1 MCYNKSTYFYI
12 SNVLEAPMDK
22 NISLPV
28 SIYALGGLGEVGKNM
43 YCFENEEQIVIIDCG
58 VKFPGVEFPG
68 IDYIVPDFTH
78 LKNNKNKIKALIITH
93 GHEDHIGGI
102 PFLIQNVNIPVIYAP
117 RLACALIKNRLEE
130 YKMAD
135 RVKILEYNSDTKVKI
150 GDFNISFF
158 RVTHSIPDS
167 FGVVIDTREGR
178 IVSTGDFKVDLT
190 PIGPDI
196 ELQRIAELGKE
207 GVDLLLSDSTN
218 AEQEGYT
225 PSEKNVNDSINE
237 IFNNAMG
244 RIIVSTFSSNISRI
258 QQICESAVKH
268 KRYITIVG
276 KSMEKAVEISRSFG
290 YIHIPDN
297 SIIPASNIKRYKA
310 GELLILCTGS
320 QGEPN
325 AALSRIAGGDHKDIH
340 IMPGD
345 TVVFSSSAIPGNGI
359 MIAHIVNLLTR
370 CGAECITNS
379 ILADIHSSG
388 HPSKQELRLV
398 LKLFNPKYFMP
409 MHGEYRMLRLHA
421 ELATTLG
428 IPQEN
433 CFVLDNGD
441 TLVLAKHKVKLGY
454 QVEHGVSYIDGKDI
468 NGLAESVMEDRR
480 ILHEDGML
488 IIALAIDSRNN
499 TLLDNPIIYNR
510 GVVQKHNEK
519 ALLECQSLVTS
530 AVKEKLGSKTNFSEL
545 KMIVKDVAS
554 KFVYTRTK
562 RYPMIIPII
571 MSKN

>member
-1 MCYNKSTYFYI
+1 
-12 SNVLEAPMDK
+12 MDK
-22 NISLPV
+22 NISKPI

-43 YCFENEEQIVIIDCG
+43 YCFENENQIVIIDCG

-78 LKNNKNKIKALIITH
+78 LKNNKNKIRALIITH

-117 RLACALIKNRLEE
+117 KLACALIKSRLEE
-130 YKMAD
+130 YRMLD
-135 RVKILEYNSDTKVKI
+135 RVKIVEYDSSTKLTI
-150 GDFNISFF
+150 GEFDISFF

-167 FGVVIDTREGR
+167 FGVVIDSDEGR

-196 ELQRIAELGKE
+196 ELQRIAELGRE

-218 AEQEGYT
+218 AENEGYT

-237 IFNNAMG
+237 IFNDAQG

-258 QQICESAVKH
+258 QQICENAVKH
-268 KRYITIVG
+268 KRYIAIVG
-276 KSMEKAVEISRSFG
+276 KSMEKAVDISRSFG
-290 YIHIPDN
+290 YIHIPDTA
-297 SIIPASNIKRYKA
+297 IINTEDIKKYKA
-310 GELLILCTGS
+310 GEILILCTGS

-325 AALSRIAGGDHKDIH
+325 AALSRIASGEHKDIKV
-340 IMPGD
+340 MPGD

-388 HPSKQELRLV
+388 HPSRQELRLV
-398 LKLFNPKYFMP
+398 LKLFAPKYFMP

-421 ELATTLG
+421 ELATSLG
-428 IPQEN
+428 IPAEN

-441 TLVLAKHKVKLGY
+441 TLTLAKHKVKLGY
-454 QVEHGVSYIDGKDI
+454 QVEHGVTYIDGKDI
-468 NGLAESVMEDRR
+468 NGLAESVMSDRR
-480 ILHEDGML
+480 ILNEDGML
-488 IIALAIDSRNN
+488 IIAVAIDTR
-499 TLLDNPIIYNR
+499 DNKLIIEPTIYNR
-510 GVVQKHNEK
+510 GIVQKHNEK
-519 ALLECQSLVTS
+519 ALEECKAVVT
-530 AVKEKLGSKTNFSEL
+530 AAIKDKLTTKPNFAEL
-545 KMIVKDVAS
+545 KTVVKDVAS
-554 KFVYTRTK
+554 KFLYARTK
-562 RYPMIIPII
+562 RYPMIIPVI

>member
-1 MCYNKSTYFYI
+1 
-12 SNVLEAPMDK
+12 MDK

-78 LKNNKNKIKALIITH
+78 LKNNKNKIRALIITH

-130 YKMAD
+130 YRMAD
-135 RVKILEYNSDTKVKI
+135 RVKIVEYNSDTKVKI
-150 GDFNISFF
+150 GDYDISFF

-196 ELQRIAELGKE
+196 ELQRIAELGTE

-290 YIHIPDN
+290 YIKIPDN
-297 SIIPASNIKRYKA
+297 SIIPSTDIKKYKA

-340 IMPGD
+340 VMPGD

-441 TLVLAKHKVKLGY
+441 TLILAKHKVKVGY

-468 NGLAESVMEDRR
+468 NGLADAVMEDRR
-480 ILHEDGML
+480 ILHDDGML
-488 IIALAIDSRNN
+488 IIALAIDSRTN
-499 TLLDNPIIYNR
+499 TLLEEPVIYNR

-519 ALLECQSLVTS
+519 AILECQALVAS
-530 AVKEKLGSKTNFSEL
+530 AVREKLASKTNFSEL
-545 KMIVKDVAS
+545 KMVVKDVAS
-554 KFVYTRTK
+554 KFVFTRTK

>member
-1 MCYNKSTYFYI
+1 
-12 SNVLEAPMDK
+12 MDK
-22 NISLPV
+22 SISKPI

-43 YCFENEEQIVIIDCG
+43 YCFENETQIVIIDCG
-58 VKFPGVEFPG
+58 VKFPGVELPG

-78 LKNNKNKIKALIITH
+78 LKNNKNKIRALIITH

-130 YKMAD
+130 YRMSD
-135 RVKILEYNSDTKVKI
+135 RVKVLEYSSDTKFSI
-150 GDFNISFF
+150 GEFDISFF

-167 FGVVIDTREGR
+167 FGVVIDSPEGR

-218 AEQEGYT
+218 AEVEGYT

-237 IFNNAMG
+237 IFNDAQG

-268 KRYITIVG
+268 NRKIAIVG

-290 YIHIPDN
+290 YIHIPDD
-297 SIIPASNIKRYKA
+297 SIIDTANIRQYRN
-310 GELLILCTGS
+310 GEVLILCTGS

-325 AALSRIAGGDHKDIH
+325 AALSRIASGDHKDIKV
-340 IMPGD
+340 MPGD

-370 CGAECITNS
+370 CGADCITNS

-398 LKLFNPKYFMP
+398 LKLFKPKYFMP
-409 MHGEYRMLRLHA
+409 MHGEFRMLRLHA

-428 IPQEN
+428 IPASN

-441 TLVLAKHKVKLGY
+441 TLTLAKHKVTRGY
-454 QVEHGVSYIDGKDI
+454 QVEHGVTYIDGKDI
-468 NGLAESVMEDRR
+468 NGLAESVMADRR
-480 ILHEDGML
+480 VLFDEGML
-488 IIALAIDSRNN
+488 IIAVAIDTRSNK
-499 TLLDNPIIYNR
+499 LLDEPVLYNR
-510 GVVQKHNEK
+510 GIIQKHNDK
-519 ALLECQSLVTS
+519 AIEDCRELVS
-530 AVKEKLGSKTNFSEL
+530 NAIKEALGSKPNFSEL
-545 KMIVKDVAS
+545 KNIIKDVAG
-554 KFVYTRTK
+554 KFLYAKTK
-562 RYPMIIPII
+562 KHPMIIPVI

>member
-1 MCYNKSTYFYI
+1 
-12 SNVLEAPMDK
+12 MDK
-22 NISLPV
+22 SISKPV

-43 YCFENEEQIVIIDCG
+43 YCFENEAQIVIVDCG

-117 RLACALIKNRLEE
+117 KLACALIKNRLEE
-130 YKMAD
+130 YRMLD
-135 RVKILEYNSDTKVKI
+135 RVKILEYNSDTKLHI
-150 GDFNISFF
+150 GDFDISFY

-167 FGVVIDTREGR
+167 FGVVIDTSEGR

-218 AEQEGYT
+218 AENEGYT

-237 IFNNAMG
+237 IFNEAQG
-244 RIIVSTFSSNISRI
+244 RIVVSTFSSNISRI
-258 QQICESAVKH
+258 QQICESAVNH
-268 KRYITIVG
+268 KRYIAIVG
-276 KSMEKAVEISRSFG
+276 KSMEKAVDISRSFG
-290 YIHIPDN
+290 YIHIPDS
-297 SIIPASNIKRYKA
+297 SIIPTSDIKKYRSSDI
-310 GELLILCTGS
+310 LILCTGS

-325 AALSRIAGGDHKDIH
+325 AALSRIASGEHKDIT

-388 HPSKQELRLV
+388 HPSRQELRLV

-409 MHGEYRMLRLHA
+409 MHGEFRMLRLHA

-428 IPQEN
+428 VPAEN

-441 TLVLAKHKVKLGY
+441 TLILAKHKVKRGY

-468 NGLAESVMEDRR
+468 SSLAESVMNDRR
-480 ILHEDGML
+480 ILNEDGML
-488 IIALAIDSRNN
+488 IIAVAIDTRNN
-499 TLLDNPIIYNR
+499 QLLIEPTLYNR
-510 GVVQKHNEK
+510 GIIQKHNEK
-519 ALLECQSLVTS
+519 AIEECKVLITKT
-530 AVKEKLGSKTNFSEL
+530 VKEKLGTKPNFAEL
-545 KMIVKDVAS
+545 KNIIKEVAGS
-554 KFVYTRTK
+554 FIYARTNK
-562 RYPMIIPII
+562 YPMIIPVI

>member
-1 MCYNKSTYFYI
+1 MEKSI
-12 SNVLEAPMDK
+12 SK
-22 NISLPV
+22 PV

-43 YCFENEEQIVIIDCG
+43 YCFENENQIVIIDCG
-58 VKFPGVEFPG
+58 VKFPGVELPG

-78 LKNNKNKIKALIITH
+78 LKNNKNKIRALIITH

-102 PFLIQNVNIPVIYAP
+102 PFLIQHVNIPVIYAP
-117 RLACALIKNRLEE
+117 RLAAALIKNRLEE
-130 YKMAD
+130 YRMAD
-135 RVKILEYNSDTKVKI
+135 QVKIVIYDSESTFKI
-150 GDFNISFF
+150 GDFDVSFF

-167 FGVVIDTREGR
+167 FGVVINTSEGR

-196 ELQRIAELGKE
+196 ELQKIAELGKS

-218 AEQEGYT
+218 AENEGYT

-237 IFNNAMG
+237 IFNEAKG

-258 QQICESAVKH
+258 QQICESAVSHNRK
-268 KRYITIVG
+268 IAIVG
-276 KSMEKAVEISRSFG
+276 KSMEKAVEISRGFG

-297 SIIPASNIKRYKA
+297 TIITTDEVKKTRNS
-310 GELLILCTGS
+310 EVLILCTGS

-325 AALSRIAGGDHKDIH
+325 AALSRIASGEHKDIH
-340 IMPGD
+340 IIPGD

-388 HPSKQELRLV
+388 HPSRQELRLI

-421 ELATTLG
+421 ELAESLG
-428 IPQEN
+428 IPLSHS
-433 CFVLDNGD
+433 FVLDNGD
-441 TLVLAKHKVKLGY
+441 SLTLAKHKVSIGY

-468 NGLAESVMEDRR
+468 NGLADAVMEDRK
-480 ILHEDGML
+480 ILIEDGMM
-488 IIALAIDSRNN
+488 IVALAIDSRNN
-499 TLLDNPIIYNR
+499 TLIDEPTIYNR
-510 GVVQKHNEK
+510 GIITRNNEK
-519 ALLECQSLVTS
+519 TINELTTIISST
-530 AVKEKLGSKTNFSEL
+530 VKSKLMGKTNFAEIKNSIKEVVSNYL
-545 KMIVKDVAS
+545 YGKI
-554 KFVYTRTK
+554 K
-562 RYPMIIPII
+562 RHPMIIPVI

>member
-1 MCYNKSTYFYI
+1 
-12 SNVLEAPMDK
+12 MDK
-22 NISLPV
+22 SISKPI

-43 YCFENEEQIVIIDCG
+43 YCFENETQIVIIDCG
-58 VKFPGVEFPG
+58 VKFPGVELPG

-78 LKNNKNKIKALIITH
+78 LKNNKNKIRALIITH

-102 PFLIQNVNIPVIYAP
+102 PFLIQNVNIPIIYAP
-117 RLACALIKNRLEE
+117 RLASALIKNRLEE
-130 YKMAD
+130 YRMAD
-135 RVKILEYNSDTKVKI
+135 RVKISEYNSDTEFKI
-150 GDFNISFF
+150 GDWNISFF

-167 FGVVIDTREGR
+167 FGVVIDSPEGR

-196 ELQRIAELGKE
+196 ELQRIAELGRE

-218 AEQEGYT
+218 AENEGYT

-237 IFNNAMG
+237 IFNDAQG

-258 QQICESAVKH
+258 QQICENAVKH
-268 KRYITIVG
+268 RRKIAIVG
-276 KSMEKAVEISRSFG
+276 KSMEKAVDISRSFG
-290 YIHIPDN
+290 YIHISDD
-297 SIIPASNIKRYKA
+297 SIINTEDIRQYKA
-310 GELLILCTGS
+310 GEILILCTGS

-325 AALSRIAGGDHKDIH
+325 AALSRIASGEHKDIR

-370 CGAECITNS
+370 CGADCITNS

-421 ELATTLG
+421 ELAETLG
-428 IPQEN
+428 VPKDN

-441 TLVLAKHKVKLGY
+441 TLTLAKHKITRGY
-454 QVEHGVSYIDGKDI
+454 QVEHGVTYIDGKDI
-468 NGLAESVMEDRR
+468 NGLAESVMADRKV
-480 ILHEDGML
+480 LFDDGML
-488 IIALAIDSRNN
+488 IIALAIDTRNN
-499 TLLDNPIIYNR
+499 TLLDEPTIYNR
-510 GVVQKHNEK
+510 GIIQKHNEK
-519 ALLECQSLVTS
+519 AIEDCRTLVST
-530 AVKEKLGSKTNFSEL
+530 AVKELLTSKPNFSEI
-545 KMIVKDVAS
+545 KIVVKDVAG
-554 KFVYTRTK
+554 KFLFAKTK
-562 RYPMIIPII
+562 KHPMIIPVI
-571 MSKN
+571 MSKNL

>member
-1 MCYNKSTYFYI
+1 
-12 SNVLEAPMDK
+12 MDK
-22 NISLPV
+22 SISKPI

-43 YCFENEEQIVIIDCG
+43 YCFENETQIVIIDCG
-58 VKFPGVEFPG
+58 VKFPGVELPG

-78 LKNNKNKIKALIITH
+78 LKNNKNKIRALIITH

-117 RLACALIKNRLEE
+117 KLACALIKNRLDE
-130 YKMAD
+130 YRMGD
-135 RVKILEYNSDTKVKI
+135 RVKIVEYNSNDVFNI
-150 GDFNISFF
+150 GDFSISFF

-167 FGVVIDTREGR
+167 FGVVIDSSEGR

-196 ELQRIAELGKE
+196 ELQKIAKLGKE

-218 AEQEGYT
+218 AENEGYT

-237 IFNNAMG
+237 IFNEAKG

-258 QQICESAVKH
+258 QQICESAYRH
-268 KRYITIVG
+268 KRKIAIVG

-290 YIHIPDN
+290 YIKIDDD
-297 SIIPASNIKRYKA
+297 SIIDTAAIRQLKNS
-310 GELLILCTGS
+310 EVLILCTGS

-325 AALSRIAGGDHKDIH
+325 AALSRIASGDHKDIK
-340 IMPGD
+340 IIPGD

-370 CGAECITNS
+370 CGADCITNS

-388 HPSKQELRLV
+388 HPSRQELRLV

-421 ELATTLG
+421 ELAESLG
-428 IPQEN
+428 MNPEN

-441 TLVLAKHKVKLGY
+441 TLTLAKHKITRGY
-454 QVEHGVSYIDGKDI
+454 QVEHGVTYIDGKDI
-468 NGLAESVMEDRR
+468 NGLAESVMADRK
-480 ILHEDGML
+480 LLFEDGML
-488 IIALAIDSRNN
+488 IIALAIDTRSNALIDEP
-499 TLLDNPIIYNR
+499 TIYNR
-510 GVVQKHNEK
+510 GIIQKHNEK
-519 ALLECQSLVTS
+519 AIEDCKLIVKNAVNALL
-530 AVKEKLGSKTNFSEL
+530 KSKPNFSEIKNSIKDEVGKFL
-545 KMIVKDVAS
+545 YAKTKKHPMIVPV
-554 KFVYTRTK
+554 
-562 RYPMIIPII
+562 I

>member
-1 MCYNKSTYFYI
+1 MEKSI
-12 SNVLEAPMDK
+12 SK
-22 NISLPV
+22 PV

-43 YCFENEEQIVIIDCG
+43 YCFENENQIVIIDCG
-58 VKFPGVEFPG
+58 VKFPGVELPG

-78 LKNNKNKIKALIITH
+78 LKNNKNKIRALIITH

-102 PFLIQNVNIPVIYAP
+102 PFLIQHVNIPVIYAP
-117 RLACALIKNRLEE
+117 RLAAALIKNRLEE
-130 YKMAD
+130 YRMAD
-135 RVKILEYNSDTKVKI
+135 RVKIVIYDSESTFKI
-150 GDFNISFF
+150 GDFDVSFF

-167 FGVVIDTREGR
+167 FGVVINTSEGR

-196 ELQRIAELGKE
+196 ELQKIAELGKS

-218 AEQEGYT
+218 AENEGYT

-237 IFNNAMG
+237 IFNEAKG

-258 QQICESAVKH
+258 QQICESAVSHNRK
-268 KRYITIVG
+268 IAIVG
-276 KSMEKAVEISRSFG
+276 KSMEKAVEISRGFG

-297 SIIPASNIKRYKA
+297 TIITTDEVKRTRNN
-310 GELLILCTGS
+310 EVLILCTGS

-325 AALSRIAGGDHKDIH
+325 AALSRIASGEHKDIH
-340 IMPGD
+340 VIPGD

-388 HPSKQELRLV
+388 HPSRQELRLI

-421 ELATTLG
+421 ELAESLG
-428 IPQEN
+428 IPLSHS
-433 CFVLDNGD
+433 FVLDNGD
-441 TLVLAKHKVKLGY
+441 SLTLAKHKVSIGY

-468 NGLAESVMEDRR
+468 NGLADAVMEDRK
-480 ILHEDGML
+480 ILIEDGMM
-488 IIALAIDSRNN
+488 IVALAIDSRNN
-499 TLLDNPIIYNR
+499 TLIDEPTIYNR
-510 GVVQKHNEK
+510 GIITRNNEK
-519 ALLECQSLVTS
+519 TINELTTIISST
-530 AVKEKLGSKTNFSEL
+530 VKSKLMGKTNFAEIKNSIKEVVSNYL
-545 KMIVKDVAS
+545 YGKI
-554 KFVYTRTK
+554 K
-562 RYPMIIPII
+562 RHPMIIPVI